1 MAARRAA
8 AQRAPAQRRS
18 PAKGRKAPAQPRAR
32 PRTRTAAARVAAAR
46 ITERRIGL
54 MFAIFLLAIACA
66 TLRAGYLVAFKG
78 DSLKTMAST
87 QHVQEV
93 TLIAKRGTVTDRHGA
108 ELAVSEDAA
117 TIFATPFLIKDP
129 VRVARRLAP
138 ILGRDQNK
146 LLEILSDR
154 QSGFAYLARKAE
166 ARKGEQIQ
174 KLEIEGIGVLDDS
187 RRYYPEGEVAA
198 QVIGSVGV
206 ENKGLTGLEQ
216 QLDSELAGS
225 DGKQRIVRDARGVPV
240 SLDQLADDH
249 AGTDLRLTLDVPL
262 QDRAEQVLAGVGRTY
277 QPKGATAIV
286 MDPNTGDVLAMA
298 NWPRIDANKV
308 EDAPAWARL
317 NRAVGFTYEPGSTFK
332 SFTVAGALS
341 ENVVRPDTRFTI
353 GPEIQV
359 ADRVIKESHGT
370 GGIFTVSDILARSS
384 NVGAVRVGQ
393 RLGERRFDHWV
404 RNFGFGQMTDLPLP
418 GESPGIVPKVQNYSG
433 ASIGNLPLGQ
443 GLAVTPMQMVD
454 GYAAIANGGVLVK
467 PRLRMD
473 EDASEGRRIM
483 SERTSARVRRML
495 EGVLGPTGTAP
506 EAAIPGYDIAGKTGT
521 AEKPE
526 NGVYSKD
533 KVVASFVG
541 FAPADKPELLAAVIV
556 DEPKIVHSG
565 GEVAAPAFE
574 KIASFALPYLGIPPN

>member
-18 PAKGRKAPAQPRAR
+18 PSRSRKPAAKPRAKR
-32 PRTRTAAARVAAAR
+32 GGSAAARGAAMR
-46 ITERRIGL
+46 MTERRIGL
-54 MFAIFLLAIACA
+54 MFAIFLLALGCA
-66 TLRAGYLVAFKG
+66 TLRAGYLLAFKG

-87 QHVQEV
+87 QQVQEV
-93 TLIAKRGTVTDRHGA
+93 TLIAKRGTITDRHGA

-129 VRVARRLAP
+129 VRVARRIAP
-138 ILGRDQNK
+138 ILGRNEDK
-146 LLEILSDR
+146 VLEILADR
-154 QSGFAYLARKAE
+154 DSGFAYLARKAP
-166 ARKGEQIQ
+166 ARKGERIE

-216 QLDSELAGS
+216 QLDDDLTGS

-240 SLDQLADDH
+240 SLDQLADDRS
-249 AGTDLRLTLDVPL
+249 GKDLRLTLDVPL

-341 ENVVRPDTRFTI
+341 ENVVRPDTRFNI
-353 GPEIQV
+353 GPQIQV
-359 ADRVIKESHGT
+359 ADRVIKEAHGT

-393 RLGERRFDHWV
+393 RLGERRFDRWV
-404 RNFGFGQMTDLPLP
+404 RKFGFGVMTDLPLP
-418 GESPGIVPKVQNYSG
+418 GESPGIVPKVQDYSG

-443 GLAVTPMQMVD
+443 GLAVTPMQMV
-454 GYAAIANGGVLVK
+454 GAYAAIANGGVLVK
-467 PRLRMD
+467 PRLTMD
-473 EDASEGRRIM
+473 RGAGEGTRIM
-483 SERTSARVRRML
+483 SERTSARLRRML
-495 EGVLGPTGTAP
+495 EGVLGPGGTAP
-506 EAAIPGYDIAGKTGT
+506 EAAIAGYDIAGKTGT

-526 NGVYSKD
+526 DGVYSKD

-556 DEPKIVHSG
+556 DEPKVVHSG

-574 KIASFALPYLGIPPN
+574 KIASFALPYLGIAPR